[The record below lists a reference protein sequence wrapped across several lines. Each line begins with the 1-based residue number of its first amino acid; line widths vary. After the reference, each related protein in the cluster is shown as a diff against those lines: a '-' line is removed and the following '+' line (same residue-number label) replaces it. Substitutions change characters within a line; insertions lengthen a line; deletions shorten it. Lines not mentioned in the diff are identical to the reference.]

1 MEYELIWYYVDTS
14 EQETEKQTKG
24 PISIRDIDV
33 MLRTSIITSH
43 TYVYKEGF
51 TDWKPIFLVEELKG
65 FLDEQEHEMVQIT
78 CGKDI
83 KSEEQQAQ
91 QIQQQQDEKDGEEV
105 DEQSEENESFQQ
117 LNDEQRMEILK
128 KKIEKNRKKS
138 QKEKEKK
145 KNQWYTPKINTN
157 VYVEGLPQDI
167 TLEEMKTFFSKAGII
182 RINPE
187 TLQPT
192 IKIYRDQ
199 NGNCKGDG
207 LISYKMV
214 ESVQTAKE
222 MLDGLHIRPDVI
234 VKVTEAVFE
243 QKGQYRKRENR
254 KIDKLQKVLARQK
267 EMTQMAEEG
276 QEDDGKGLK
285 ILIIK
290 NLFSPSQAQK
300 LEFMNQIYG
309 DLLLKIEALQIYVQK
324 LEFFKDHPQGVAK
337 VKFHSA
343 YDAEICFTNLNGV
356 EFNNRKLFIQYWDG
370 KENFKSN
377 IESKEVEEQRL
388 EQFGQWLEEQD
399 DSDSDDEKKH
409 KNK

>member
-1 MEYELIWYYVDTS
+1 MEDELIWYYVDTN
-14 EQETEKQTKG
+14 EQEPQKQTKG

-43 TYVYKEGF
+43 TFVYKEGF
-51 TDWKPIFLVEELKG
+51 TDWKPIFQVEELKF

-83 KSEEQQAQ
+83 KAEEQQGQ
-91 QIQQQQDEKDGEEV
+91 QIQQQDEKEKDEEV
-105 DEQSEENESFQQ
+105 EDQEDDESFQQ

-167 TLEEMKTFFSKAGII
+167 TVEEMKVFFSKAGII

-187 TLQPT
+187 NLQPT

-222 MLDGLHIRPDVI
+222 MLDGLHIRPNVI

-243 QKGQYRKRENR
+243 QKGQYRKRENK
-254 KIDKLQKVLARQK
+254 KIDKLQKALARQK
-267 EMTQMAEEG
+267 EMTQLAEEG

-285 ILIIK
+285 ILIFK
-290 NLFSPSQAQK
+290 NLYSPTQAQNP
-300 LEFMNQIYG
+300 EFMNQLYG
-309 DLLLKIEALQIYVQK
+309 ELLLKIEALQIYVQK

-343 YDAEICFTNLNGV
+343 YDAEICLSNLNGI
-356 EFNNRKLFIQYWDG
+356 EFNQRKINIQYWDG
-370 KENFKSN
+370 KQNFKSN

-388 EQFGQWLEEQD
+388 DEFGQWLEQQE
-399 DSDSDDEKKH
+399 DSDKEDKY
-409 KNK
+409 NKIE

>member
-1 MEYELIWYYVDTS
+1 MENELIWYYVDTS
-14 EQETEKQTKG
+14 EQEAEKQTKG

-51 TDWKPIFLVEELKG
+51 TDWKPIFLVEELKSC
-65 FLDEQEHEMVQIT
+65 LDEQEHEMVQIT

-83 KSEEQQAQ
+83 KLEDQQAQ
-91 QIQQQQDEKDGEEV
+91 PIQQQQQDENDKEEI
-105 DEQSEENESFQQ
+105 DEQLEDGESFQQ

-157 VYVEGLPQDI
+157 VYVEGLPKDI
-167 TLEEMKTFFSKAGII
+167 TIEEMKIFFSKAGII

-214 ESVQTAKE
+214 ESVQTARE

-234 VKVTEAVFE
+234 VKVSEAVFE
-243 QKGQYRKRENR
+243 QKGQYRKRENK
-254 KIDKLQKVLARQK
+254 KIDKLQKTLARQK

-285 ILIIK
+285 ILIFK
-290 NLFSPSQAQK
+290 NLFSPQQAQD
-300 LEFMNQIYG
+300 LEYMNQIYG
-309 DLLLKIEALQIYVQK
+309 ELLLKIEALQIYVQK

-343 YDAEICFTNLNGV
+343 YDAEICLTNLNGV
-356 EFNNRKLFIQYWDG
+356 QFNNRKIFIQYWDG
-370 KENFKSN
+370 KENFKTG

-388 EQFGQWLEEQD
+388 EEFGQWLEEQN
-399 DSDSDDEKKH
+399 DSDEDEKQDN
-409 KNK
+409 NK

>member
-1 MEYELIWYYVDTS
+1 MEDELIWYYVDTS

-51 TDWKPIFLVEELKG
+51 TDWKPIFLVEELKS
-65 FLDEQEHEMVQIT
+65 FLDEQEHEMFQIT
-78 CGKDI
+78 CGKEI
-83 KSEEQQAQ
+83 KSEDQQAQ
-91 QIQQQQDEKDGEEV
+91 QLQQQNEKDNEAPVEELE
-105 DEQSEENESFQQ
+105 DEESFEQ

-167 TLEEMKTFFSKAGII
+167 TMEEMKVFFSKAGII

-214 ESVQTAKE
+214 ESVQTARE

-243 QKGQYRKRENR
+243 QKGQYRKREN
-254 KIDKLQKVLARQK
+254 KKVDKLQKALARQK

-285 ILIIK
+285 ILIFK
-290 NLFSPSQAQK
+290 NLYSPTQAQNP
-300 LEFMNQIYG
+300 EFMNQLYG
-309 DLLLKIEALQIYVQK
+309 ELLLKIESLQIFVQK
-324 LEFFKDHPQGVAK
+324 LEFFKDHPQGVCK
-337 VKFHSA
+337 VRFHSS
-343 YDAEICFTNLNGV
+343 YDAEICLTSLSGI
-356 EFNNRKLFIQYWDG
+356 EFNGRKIHIQYWDG

-388 EQFGQWLEEQD
+388 EEFGQWLEGQE
-399 DSDSDDEKKH
+399 DSDKDE
-409 KNK
+409 